1 MEKKLT
7 LKMINEIKEKD
18 KLACL
23 FKLIYIKKTKLKAKN
38 PHQFLGNISHMA
50 GKGTGERS
58 SKPLEVIQKQSGGQV
73 KHSLIKVLGKQTL
86 PYMIGGNKIIP
97 TLQSIIWQYPS
108 KLQIHLVFDS
118 SIKILGLAYRKLF
131 LNKVTDASDHSL
143 QQYCLY
149 LRRIGHK
156 PVSISRRLFKYTVE
170 CPYNGTL
177 PKRMRKL
184 SMQLTFWDCSTV
196 EQKSVIFCVKR
207 KKRIVTESH
216 SSILCSKIRLSSVSH
231 SIYKYA
237 LCNIICK
244 SKILETF

>member
-1 MEKKLT
+1 
-7 LKMINEIKEKD
+7 
-18 KLACL
+18 
-23 FKLIYIKKTKLKAKN
+23 
-38 PHQFLGNISHMA
+38 MA
-50 GKGTGERS
+50 GKGTGARS
-58 SKPLEVIQKQSGGQV
+58 SKPLEVIQKEAKWQSSKTFSYQGFGEIDTSI
-73 KHSLIKVLGKQTL
+73 HDWWE
-86 PYMIGGNKIIP
+86 YKIVP
-97 TLQSIIWQYPS
+97 TLQSIIQQYPS

-149 LRRIGHK
+149 LQRIGHK

-196 EQKSVIFCVKR
+196 EQKNAIFCIKR
-207 KKRIVTESH
+207 KKGQLQSH
-216 SSILCSKIRLSSVSH
+216 ILQYFAVRLD
-231 SIYKYA
+231 
-237 LCNIICK
+237 
-244 SKILETF
+244 